1 MSESI
6 GSNMVHS
13 NSSGTHQSKAS
24 PYISE
29 HELEDRMAES
39 ASSNNAIDPTTALER
54 HPDMSSPTQQ
64 PQETESSVEVSS
76 SDTSSINPSAQ
87 HQQAWHEIKS
97 IQRTSSDKY
106 MPKGVVG
113 NEDLCRRKF
122 AKMVLAANKFQLAQ
136 PQDDKPTE
144 MVLLFDSKGNIDM
157 MRMTRHGKTELHKFV
172 GNSQYVPPELFNNN
186 AKYQSELGDIWV
198 LGIFLYRMLVG
209 KYPFTA
215 SNDQQLFKKMLHCD
229 FSIPN
234 HLSDDVKDIIRHM
247 LAPDSTRASLDLII
261 YHPWIEP
268 YRHLLLDHYTHS
280 AAAASD
286 HNNTHTNT
294 INNNNNADNNN
305 NSIRQEQPQQKRS
318 KSARFS
324 TSSSTTVQEKAK
336 KTRRSSRTKRLLQ
349 NALRLIFQ
357 GPFPPPRS
365 PYQDL
370 AHLGTRGSA
379 FARHK
384 QQA

>member
-172 GNSQYVPPELFNNN
+172 GNSQYVPPEL
-186 AKYQSELGDIWV
+186 ELGDIWV

-280 AAAASD
+280 AAAAK
-286 HNNTHTNT
+286 
-294 INNNNNADNNN
+294 
-305 NSIRQEQPQQKRS
+305 QPQQKS